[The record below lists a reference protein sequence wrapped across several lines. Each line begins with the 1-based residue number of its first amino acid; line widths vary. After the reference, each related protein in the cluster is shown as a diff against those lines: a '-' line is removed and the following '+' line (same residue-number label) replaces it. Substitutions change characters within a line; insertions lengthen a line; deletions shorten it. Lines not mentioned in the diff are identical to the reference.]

1 MKTKTR
7 NGLTLLSGG
16 LLLAALL
23 AYLINPGSLAQNISL
38 IFAAVL
44 AGIPIAIKAIKSLRM
59 KAFSI
64 DLLVTIAVVGAMI
77 IGEYTEAAVVSF
89 LFLFGDYL
97 EGGTLRKT
105 RASLKSLMDMAP
117 QEVVILKDGIRV
129 TIPAD
134 QVQVGD
140 YVIVQPGG
148 RIPVD
153 GKVISGQSLINQAAI
168 TGESVP
174 VGKAKGDQVF
184 SGTVSENGYLEILA
198 EKVGEDTTFSKIIE
212 LVEEAQETKA
222 KTQKFMERFAAYYT
236 PGILILSVLVGLIT
250 HNIHLALT
258 FLVIA
263 CPGALVISVPV
274 SIVAGIGNGAKN
286 GVLIKGGDKMENLA
300 KVNAIVF
307 DKTGTLTKGK
317 PEVTDI
323 KAYGVSTDELL
334 QLAAEVELTSEH
346 HLGKTIVK
354 KAEEKGLRL
363 VRQPSKVEIM
373 KGHGLQ
379 AILDTEQI
387 YIGNRSGAEKLGI
400 AIDAE
405 ANEYMLQQ
413 QKNGNSSVF
422 VTRDKEVIGIVS
434 IADQVRGEAPATMA
448 QLRSDGIDDL
458 MMLTGDNRSVAQKV
472 AHQLGI
478 DKVHSELL
486 PEDKVYKVSELK
498 TSGRKVAMIGDG
510 INDAPAM
517 ATADVGI
524 AMGGTATD
532 VTMQTADIILMSD
545 TLDKLPYAIQLAKS
559 TISNM
564 KQNTYFALIT
574 VALLLVGVLTDNIH
588 LASGM
593 LIHEISVILVILNA
607 VRLVGFPKYQFRLK
621 YPKFKTKTRRKFK
634 DTRGNTVFTKEQF
647 PTFIP

>member
-7 NGLTLLSGG
+7 NILTFISGG
-16 LLLAALL
+16 LLLAAFITYL
-23 AYLINPGSLAQNISL
+23 ASPGSVAQDLFL
-38 IFAAVL
+38 IIAAII
-44 AGIPIAIKAIKSLRM
+44 AGLPIAIKAFQALRM

-77 IGEYTEAAVVSF
+77 IGEYTEAAVVTF
-89 LFLFGDYL
+89 LFLFGHYL
-97 EGGTLRKT
+97 EGRTLNKT
-105 RASLKSLMDMAP
+105 RASLNSLMDMAP
-117 QEVVILKDGIRV
+117 LEATILKDGVRV

-134 QVQVGD
+134 EVAIGD
-140 YVIVQPGG
+140 VVIVQPGG

-153 GKVISGQSLINQAAI
+153 GKVVSGQSLINEAAI

-174 VGKAKGDQVF
+174 VNKREGDQVF
-184 SGTVSENGYLEILA
+184 SSTISDNGYLEIIA
-198 EKVGEDTTFSKIIE
+198 EKVGDDTTFSKIIE

-222 KTQKFMERFAAYYT
+222 KTQKFMERFASYYT
-236 PGILILSVLVGLIT
+236 PGIIVLSVLVWLIT
-250 HNIHLALT
+250 QNVHLALT

-286 GVLIKGGDKMENLA
+286 GILIKGGDKMENLA

-317 PEVTDI
+317 PEVTAI
-323 KAYGVSTDELL
+323 KAFGISESELL
-334 QLAAEVELTSEH
+334 QMAAEVEVTSEH

-354 KAEEKGLRL
+354 KAEESGLDL
-363 VRQPSKVEIM
+363 LNQPSNVEIM

-379 AILDTEQI
+379 AMLTSRQI
-387 YIGNRSGAEKLGI
+387 YIGNKSGAEKLGVPVDP
-400 AIDAE
+400 AVDK
-405 ANEYMLQQ
+405 YLLQQ
-413 QKNGNSSVF
+413 QERGNTAVL
-422 VTRDKEVIGIVS
+422 VTMDKKVVGIIS
-434 IADQVRGEAPATMA
+434 IADQIRDEAAEALHT
-448 QLRSDGIDDL
+448 LHENGIRHTV
-458 MMLTGDNRSVAQKV
+458 MLTGDNKHVADKV
-472 AHQLGI
+472 AAQLGI
-478 DKVHSELL
+478 NRVFAELL
-486 PEDKVYKVSELK
+486 PEDKVEKVKACKEAGINL
-498 TSGRKVAMIGDG
+498 AMVGDG
-510 INDAPAM
+510 INDAPAI

-532 VTMQTADIILMSD
+532 VTMQTADVILMSD
-545 TLDKLPYAIQLAKS
+545 KLNKLPYAIRLAKA
-559 TISNM
+559 TIRNM

-607 VRLVGFPKYQFRLK
+607 VRLVRFPNYQF
-621 YPKFKTKTRRKFK
+621 KFKYFKTWTRKK
-634 DTRGNTVFTKEQF
+634 YKASPSELVYSGCS
-647 PTFIP
+647 I